1 MREACAALQVREVVE
16 HIVSFFP
23 YFTQAA
29 PLAGVCTSTNSTL
42 RYPLQELAYLV
53 RLWEEH
59 QNAVWLEQI
68 QQQNATSFESLHRIA
83 TPTRV
88 RRRPGHA

>member
-1 MREACAALQVREVVE
+1 MREACAALRVRDVVE

-23 YFTQAA
+23 YFEQAA
-29 PLAGVCTSTNSTL
+29 PLAGVCTSTNIAL
-42 RYPLQELAYLV
+42 RYPLQEHAYLV
-53 RLWEEH
+53 RLWEE
-59 QNAVWLEQI
+59 I
-68 QQQNATSFESLHRIA
+68 QQENATPSESLHRIA